1 MIVGIVGLGLISGS
15 MAKAYAAAC
24 HTVLAD
30 NRNKTVLD
38 FAILDG
44 AVSAPMDAENIKTC
58 DLILVGLPP
67 EASIRW
73 IQDHAPQIAP
83 HTVVIDLCGT
93 KRVVCNACFPLAKQY
108 GFTFVGG
115 HPMAGTHN
123 SGFKY
128 AKETLFKGAPMVL
141 VPPEGYDMELLDR
154 CKRLLAPA
162 GFGKLSVTTAQEH
175 DRMIAFTSQMCHV
188 VSNAYIKS
196 PTARSHKGFSA
207 GSYKDLT
214 RVAWLNP
221 DMWAELMLEN
231 RDFMLQEMDVLIE
244 NLQAYRSAM
253 ERGDFEDL
261 RQLLDE
267 GRRIKA
273 EVDGR

>member
-1 MIVGIVGLGLISGS
+1 MTAGIVGLGLISGS
-15 MAKAYAAAC
+15 MAKAYAAAG
-24 HTVLAD
+24 HTVYAC
-30 NRNKTVLD
+30 NRNKTILD

-44 AVSAPMDAENIKTC
+44 AVTAPLDEQTIKTC
-58 DLILVGLPP
+58 DVLLVGLPP
-67 EASIRW
+67 EAT
-73 IQDHAPQIAP
+73 IQWVKDRASEIAP
-83 HTVVIDLCGT
+83 ETTVIDLCGT
-93 KRVVCNACFPLAKQY
+93 KRVVCKALFPVAKEY

-128 AKETLFKGAPMVL
+128 AKENLFKGAPMVL
-141 VPPEGYDMELLDR
+141 CPPEGFDMELLTR
-154 CKRLLAPA
+154 VKRLLAPA
-162 GFGKLSVTTAQEH
+162 GFSKFSVTTPEEH
-175 DRMIAFTSQMCHV
+175 DKMIAFTSQMCHV

-196 PTARSHKGFSA
+196 PTAKMHRGFSA

-231 RDFMLQEMDVLIE
+231 GDYMLSELDVLIE
-244 NLQAYRSAM
+244 NLTKYRTAIAHN
-253 ERGDFEDL
+253 DFDDL
-261 RQLLDE
+261 RKLLDD
-267 GRRIKA
+267 GRRIKE

>member
-15 MAKAYAAAC
+15 MAKAYSAGG

-38 FAILDG
+38 FAILSG
-44 AVSAPMDAENIKTC
+44 AVTAPLTEENLSTC
-58 DLILVGLPP
+58 ELVLVGLPP
-67 EASIRW
+67 EASIQW
-73 IQDHAPQIAP
+73 IKNHGAYFGKQTI
-83 HTVVIDLCGT
+83 VIDLCGT
-93 KRVVCNACFPLAKQY
+93 KRVVCDACFPVAKEH

-128 AKETLFKGAPMVL
+128 AKETLFKNAPMVL
-141 VPPEGYDMELLDR
+141 VPPEGYDMALLDR
-154 CKRLLAPA
+154 VKTLLAPA
-162 GFGKLSVTTAQEH
+162 GFGRLSVTTAEDH

-231 RDFMLQEMDVLIE
+231 RDFMLKEMDVLLE
-244 NLQAYRSAM
+244 NLTAYRKAM
-253 ERGDFEDL
+253 AENDFTAL
-261 RQLLDE
+261 RDLLDD
-267 GRRIKA
+267 GRKIKE